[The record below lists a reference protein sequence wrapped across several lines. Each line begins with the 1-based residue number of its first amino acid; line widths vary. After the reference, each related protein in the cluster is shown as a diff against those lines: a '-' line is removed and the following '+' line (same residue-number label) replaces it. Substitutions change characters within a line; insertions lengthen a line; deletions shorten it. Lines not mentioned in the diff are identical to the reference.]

1 MWCSVSFLASD
12 RIPSRVQQ
20 TGKRTPGIFFGLR
33 NQTKKYMLKNSPS
46 SNFSHP
52 MQLAASLRQVPKDPS
67 GITDPEVWAHVN
79 RTLHLSLLLVP
90 GTNWPEKHHSPPGVA
105 WPSYGAMHI
114 PKNRHASRHSVAAW
128 DSTPSVHQVIKSPIL
143 RAQTP
148 SSV

>member
-1 MWCSVSFLASD
+1 
-12 RIPSRVQQ
+12 
-20 TGKRTPGIFFGLR
+20 
-33 NQTKKYMLKNSPS
+33 
-46 SNFSHP
+46 

-67 GITDPEVWAHVN
+67 DITDPEVWAHVN
-79 RTLHLSLLLVP
+79 RTLHSSLLLLP